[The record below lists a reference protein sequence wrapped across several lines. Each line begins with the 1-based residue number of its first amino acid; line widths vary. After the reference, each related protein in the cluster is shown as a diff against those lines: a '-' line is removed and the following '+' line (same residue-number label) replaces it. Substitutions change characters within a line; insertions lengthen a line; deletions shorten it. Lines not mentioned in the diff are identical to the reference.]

1 MMKVLCYNKMKYTKD
16 EETIAMLCDM
26 IDSKENLSK
35 FQRIYEKYK
44 NTMYSVAY
52 DIIKNSQD
60 AEDIVET
67 SLIKVIDILDNI
79 DDADID
85 RSRCKNLMITITK
98 NAAIDCL
105 RKNVNGP
112 VPYDNIETRKLGKS
126 AEELFIEMESYREV
140 ILCIDQMDE
149 KHREVLRLRILHH
162 LNSKEIGKILNI
174 NEYNVNV
181 RFMRAK
187 QILAKKL
194 KEHQKNEKKF

>member
-1 MMKVLCYNKMKYTKD
+1 
-16 EETIAMLCDM
+16 MLCDM

-181 RFMRAK
+181 CFMRAK